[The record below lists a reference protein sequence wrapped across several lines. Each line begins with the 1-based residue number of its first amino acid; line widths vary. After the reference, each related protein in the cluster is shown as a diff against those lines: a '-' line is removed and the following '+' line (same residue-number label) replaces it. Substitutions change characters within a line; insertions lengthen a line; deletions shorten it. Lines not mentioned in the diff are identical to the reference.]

1 LIAAAILV
9 AVIAAAATAWV
20 VFVDQSSSR
29 HAGDV
34 CVSVTMV
41 SSTGGGLERACGG
54 AARTW
59 CRAAYAQSDPHAQS
73 VQARCRAA
81 GILP

>member
-1 LIAAAILV
+1 LIAVVILG
-9 AVIAAAATAWV
+9 AVIAAGAIAWV

-29 HAGDV
+29 QAGEV
-34 CVSVTMV
+34 CVSVPMA
-41 SSTGGGLERACGG
+41 SSTGGGLERACGD

-73 VQARCRAA
+73 VQAGCRAA